1 MPTWSGI
8 LGELQALERA
18 QGPQRFDTVRRKYL
32 ATVSHQTGRNVVL
45 YATKWTQ
52 PDAGISPE
60 IISIVDED
68 VQGLMEVVHGLDGS
82 KGLDMILHSPGGSPE
97 AAEAFVTYLRSK
109 FTHIRV
115 VVPHLA
121 MSAAT
126 MVACAADVIL
136 MGKHSFLGPI
146 DPQMILQTPLGLRAV
161 PAQAVL
167 AQFDRAV
174 RECQDPAKLAAWL
187 PILGQYGP
195 DLLNQCEAFSVLAR
209 SMVQRWLQQY
219 MFRGL
224 ANSDQKAQAIAE
236 WLADRD
242 NFRSHS
248 KHISRWE
255 AEERGL
261 CIEHLEADQ
270 KAQDL
275 FLSVFH
281 ATTHTFSG
289 TPAAKIIENQL
300 GKAFIKVVAPVR
312 QPVIMPPQGNGQ
324 FFGAQ

>member
-8 LGELQALERA
+8 LAELHQAA
-18 QGPQRFDTVRRKYL
+18 QAPDPQPFDTIRRKYL
-32 ATVSHQTGRNVVL
+32 ASLTNHTGRNVVL

-52 PDAGISPE
+52 PDARISPE

-68 VQGLMEVVHGLDGS
+68 VQGLMEVVHGLDGN
-82 KGLDMILHSPGGSPE
+82 KGLDLILHSPGGSPE

-109 FTHIRV
+109 FTDIRV

-195 DLLNQCEAFSVLAR
+195 DLLNQCEAFSVLAS
-209 SMVQRWLQQY
+209 SMVQRWLQEY

-224 ANSDQKAQAIAE
+224 ADAESKAKAIAE
-236 WLADRD
+236 WLADRE

-255 AEERGL
+255 AEGRGL
-261 CIEHLEADQ
+261 RIKHLEADQ

-281 ATTHTFSG
+281 ATTHTFNG

-300 GKAFIKVVAPVR
+300 GKAFIKIVAPGQ
-312 QPVIMPPQGNGQ
+312 QPVMLAPQGAGRL
-324 FFGAQ
+324 FGLQ